1 MNVQED
7 LKTYFEANPISKFK
21 HLAQIKSWELVNDT
35 FLSISFYVEGIW
47 KNYLYS
53 FLWLEKDQLLKLT
66 CEYNFNLPKNKNT
79 SFYRTLNLANER
91 CGEGYFT
98 FCENEQVLVF
108 HNQYKG
114 TDALE
119 IENKRTKEIIF
130 ETTSI
135 MDELYPVF
143 QLISWGN
150 ESPDVAIKLASNNS
164 SGFN

>member
-98 FCENEQVLVF
+98 FC
-108 HNQYKG
+108 
-114 TDALE
+114 
-119 IENKRTKEIIF
+119 
-130 ETTSI
+130 
-135 MDELYPVF
+135 
-143 QLISWGN
+143 
-150 ESPDVAIKLASNNS
+150 
-164 SGFN
+164 

>member
-66 CEYNFNLPKNKNT
+66 CEYNLNLPKNK
-79 SFYRTLNLANER
+79 F
-91 CGEGYFT
+91 
-98 FCENEQVLVF
+98 
-108 HNQYKG
+108 
-114 TDALE
+114 
-119 IENKRTKEIIF
+119 
-130 ETTSI
+130 
-135 MDELYPVF
+135 
-143 QLISWGN
+143 
-150 ESPDVAIKLASNNS
+150 NS
-164 SGFN
+164 LSS

>member
-1 MNVQED
+1 MNVQKD

-98 FCENEQVLVF
+98 FRENEQVLVF

-150 ESPDVAIKLASNNS
+150 ESPDVAIKLASNHS